1 MVSNKP
7 DSTLV
12 IFSDSAALVGDI
24 EYVFRDRLDVV
35 SSDSLEWV
43 KDYIHRNRVKLVIAD
58 MDDRI
63 AVQKDFLNELRAFG
77 DQNTALLFL
86 VSERKKLELEKTFG
100 NLSDLEVSAGWLTK
114 PFSRNSLISSVDRL
128 SL

>member
-1 MVSNKP
+1 MLSNKP

-63 AVQKDFLNELRAFG
+63 AVQKDFLNELRG
-77 DQNTALLFL
+77 
-86 VSERKKLELEKTFG
+86 VRGSEYGFI
-100 NLSDLEVSAGWLTK
+100 
-114 PFSRNSLISSVDRL
+114 ISGLRAKET
-128 SL
+128 